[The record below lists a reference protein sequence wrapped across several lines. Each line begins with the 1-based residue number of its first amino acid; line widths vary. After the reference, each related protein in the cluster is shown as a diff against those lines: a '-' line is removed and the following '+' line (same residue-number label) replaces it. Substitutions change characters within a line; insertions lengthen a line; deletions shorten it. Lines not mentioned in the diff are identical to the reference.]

1 MRKVSLK
8 EKRGKEVLPSFAQS
22 LFLQSTPYGNEVP
35 HALDIKKSSVFYL
48 PQGNKKKNV
57 VTTSTEAF
65 TPIGSCEWRPH

>member
-48 PQGNKKKNV
+48 PQGNKKKM
-57 VTTSTEAF
+57 
-65 TPIGSCEWRPH
+65 